1 MKISAALTAALAT
14 LVAFPA
20 LAGMGVNGMGVNGMG
35 VNGMGVN
42 GMGVNGVQIQGPGIN
57 GLSFQGPGI
66 NGLRYNAYKL
76 RGNPGYHHPAEETL
90 PGTMTVN
97 TITLPDGTVLVLE

>member
-20 LAGMGVNGMGVNGMG
+20 LAGMGVNGMG